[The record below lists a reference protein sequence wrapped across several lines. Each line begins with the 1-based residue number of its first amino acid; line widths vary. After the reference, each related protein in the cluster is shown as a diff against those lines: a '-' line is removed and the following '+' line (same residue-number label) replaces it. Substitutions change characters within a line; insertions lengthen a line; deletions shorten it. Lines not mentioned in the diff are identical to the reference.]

1 MTHYISSIDIEV
13 IRTVFNFIFFHEKNS
28 KHLKH
33 KQKAS
38 NIQPNIS
45 INKKA
50 SKLTFNQIFLKAKK
64 RLSNIHSNKYLLKSI

>member
-1 MTHYISSIDIEV
+1 MDKNEFVGLFRLRLGVQIWKVSSKDIEV

-38 NIQPNIS
+38 N
-45 INKKA
+45 
-50 SKLTFNQIFLKAKK
+50 
-64 RLSNIHSNKYLLKSI
+64 

>member
-1 MTHYISSIDIEV
+1 MQFSITSLQAVKPDLLGLMSSIDMEV

-38 NIQPNIS
+38 N
-45 INKKA
+45 
-50 SKLTFNQIFLKAKK
+50 
-64 RLSNIHSNKYLLKSI
+64 

>member
-1 MTHYISSIDIEV
+1 MAKRMTSIDIEV

-38 NIQPNIS
+38 DS
-45 INKKA
+45 
-50 SKLTFNQIFLKAKK
+50 
-64 RLSNIHSNKYLLKSI
+64 HSTKYFYK